1 MIRLDDKEDTMKFTY
16 GKRDWKTLR
25 RGQENC
31 YLLTNRKGGYSSLSM
46 VGSASRNEHVL
57 FMASV
62 KAPNNWVQ
70 LIASL
75 EEIIRIDGQETTLRS
90 QEYVGYTKNKE
101 GFRHLDG
108 FSMDDFPVWKYRV
121 HGVSMEKTI
130 VMKYE
135 DNLVVVSYELE
146 NHSGSNAE
154 IMVKPWMRFTP
165 KGTMPVKG
173 QMAKISDDRIISGDY
188 TLFYRTDAQ
197 VRTNDALWEGDL
209 YFEDDAKDERE
220 AIGTQFSDHAYYYRL
235 LPGEKR
241 TAYVLYSLHEYSGDP
256 EEIIR
261 EERRR
266 KQRLKED
273 SGMKS
278 DLGRQLAVASDAYV
292 VDRASVSGRTIMAG
306 YPFFGDW
313 GRDTMIAVMGC
324 CISTGRKEDAES
336 IFRSFMK
343 YMRKGI
349 MPNMFP
355 EGEQEPMYNTVDASL
370 LFIYAVYEYYQAF
383 RDLEFVKEAMPK
395 MMEIIE
401 WYREGTDFH
410 IRMEED
416 HLISAGSGLEQV
428 TWMDIRVEDYLPT
441 PRHGKPVEINA
452 YWYNDLK
459 IMAYFS
465 ELLKQENSQEYD
477 MLAEKVKASFLE
489 KFWNSE
495 EDCLKDVV
503 SGTESDHQVRC
514 NQIWA
519 VSVPFSMLDREKQ
532 RRVVEKVYQKLYTPY
547 GLRSLSPEDPQY
559 RPFYGGSLWDR
570 DTAYHQG
577 TVWAFPLGA
586 YYLAYLKVNDD
597 SSAAKEKVIEDMS
610 LLEGTLREGCIGQ
623 IAEIFDGQDP
633 QTSKGCFA
641 QAWSV
646 SELLRALK
654 KAEQEE

>member
-1 MIRLDDKEDTMKFTY
+1 MMKFTY

-46 VGSASRNEHVL
+46 VGSATRNEHVL

-70 LIASL
+70 LISGL
-75 EEIIRIDGQETTLRS
+75 EEIISVDGQETTLRS

-108 FSMDDFPVWKYRV
+108 FSMDDFPVWKYRFQ
-121 HGVSMEKTI
+121 GVSLEKTI

-135 DNLVVVSYELE
+135 ENLVLVSYEME
-146 NHSGSNAE
+146 NHSSKDAE
-154 IMVKPWMRFTP
+154 IKVKPWMRFTP
-165 KGTMPVKG
+165 KGTMPMKG
-173 QMAKISDDRIISGDY
+173 QKTEISDAHIVCGDY
-188 TLFYRTDAQ
+188 TLFYRTDGA
-197 VRTNDALWEGDL
+197 VRKTNVLWEGDL
-209 YFEDDAKDERE
+209 YFQEDAKDERE
-220 AIGTQFSDHAYYYRL
+220 AIGSQFSDHEYYYSL
-235 LPGEKR
+235 HPEEKR
-241 TAYVLYSLHEYSGDP
+241 TAYILYSLHEISDDP
-256 EEIIR
+256 NEITTLER
-261 EERRR
+261 ER
-266 KQRLKED
+266 KQRLVED
-273 SGMKS
+273 SGMQS
-278 DLGRQLAVASDAYV
+278 DLGRQLAIASDAYV
-292 VDRASVSGRTIMAG
+292 VDRASVSGRTIIAG

-355 EGEQEPMYNTVDASL
+355 EGEKEPMYNTVDASL

-395 MMEIIE
+395 MMEIID
-401 WYREGTDFH
+401 WYRKGTDFH

-428 TWMDIRVEDYLPT
+428 TWMDIRVEDHLPT

-459 IMAYFS
+459 IMEYFS
-465 ELLKQENSQEYD
+465 GLLKHERMQEYGV
-477 MLAEKVKASFLE
+477 LADRVKESFLE
-489 KFWNSE
+489 KFWNDE
-495 EDCLKDVV
+495 EGCLKDVV

-519 VSVPFSMLDREKQ
+519 VSVPFGMLSREQ
-532 RRVVEKVYQKLYTPY
+532 ERRVVEKVYQKLYTPY

-597 SSAAKEKVIEDMS
+597 SCAAKEKVIEDMD

-623 IAEIFDGQDP
+623 IAEIFDGEDP

-654 KAEQEE
+654 KAEQKE